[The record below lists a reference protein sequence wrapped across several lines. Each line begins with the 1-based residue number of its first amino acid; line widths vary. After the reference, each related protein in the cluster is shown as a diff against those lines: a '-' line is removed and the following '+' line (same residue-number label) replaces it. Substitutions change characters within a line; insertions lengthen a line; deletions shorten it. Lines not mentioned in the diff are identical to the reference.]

1 MIGALADGRSV
12 PKTGSEHDQIAV
24 ARQPRRDVHAVRPRF
39 VRGGR
44 TSQLPGTPSIDA
56 RPTFDVSLPLS
67 VAWLVEDRRDDRPVA
82 QHRQVRPSR
91 DVVHRHHG
99 FGRFPIARLYIG
111 AADLVRRLDQRG
123 NREINGQ
130 RDAQDG
136 RCVDL
141 CTADAD
147 CGADLI
153 CTGSHLGNVV
163 GRWCA
168 EPCTTMVG
176 CGFDAVD
183 PDSRICKRRCDT
195 VDQKFELACTPP
207 VGTKNL
213 NEALSAAES
222 ATNCKSGFSL
232 TSGGATYCSQPCVV
246 DGDCTIGMSCAAGNQ
261 TCSGG
266 ASEPF
271 KRCRRL

>member
-1 MIGALADGRSV
+1 VAACVPRSFGQLVCAGDGDCTARGQTCSELDTIGGALTPVCGHPPGGVGALNDACI
-12 PKTGSEHDQIAV
+12 GSALENPNQCE
-24 ARQPRRDVHAVRPRF
+24 
-39 VRGGR
+39 
-44 TSQLPGTPSIDA
+44 S
-56 RPTFDVSLPLS
+56 
-67 VAWLVEDRRDDRPVA
+67 
-82 QHRQVRPSR
+82 
-91 DVVHRHHG
+91 G
-99 FGRFPIARLYIG
+99 FC
-111 AADLVRRLDQRG
+111 D
-123 NREINGQ
+123 
-130 RDAQDG
+130 DAQDG
-136 RCVDL
+136 RCVDT
-141 CTADAD
+141 CVSDAD
-147 CGADLI
+147 CGGTMI
-153 CTGSHLGNVV
+153 CTDSHLGNVV